1 MTIKVNGTLGRHN
14 GGPLKP
20 VVMVEGDVDWL
31 STKQARQLAARLTKA
46 ADLAEEKAEKL
57 AARCRDEQSDAAPS
71 RVSRALIPKG
81 S

>member
-1 MTIKVNGTLGRHN
+1 MPIKVNGTLGRLN

-20 VVMVEGDVDWL
+20 VVMIEGDVDWL

-57 AARCRDEQSDAAPS
+57 ATREPTVAKRPPA
-71 RVSRALIPKG
+71 
-81 S
+81 